1 MSRRMWCYG
10 VTIGQRGVFGCWV
23 LVPRDPYWRAGNP
36 RATEFLANPSR
47 VSGLCHD
54 GRRGRSAN
62 VVDADRAKAATA
74 FSSSRPTSSD
84 LRGMNDNVVMA
95 ASWLS
100 GAIRWPIGR
109 HFPQGIYPA
118 RDIKRFFPGLKIE
131 TIFDIG
137 ANVGQSAVQYAITYR
152 TARID
157 SFEPLHKP
165 FEELQRRTA
174 RNSRI
179 HCHNLALGS
188 TSGTAKMDPM
198 DYTYMSR
205 ISDDG
210 EETVSVTTA
219 VDFTRDNHIDR
230 VNIFK
235 VDTEGF
241 DLEVLRG
248 AEQLINERRLDLI
261 QVEAGMNPENEH
273 HVYFEK
279 LTGYLHAHEYR
290 LIGIYHLHNE
300 WPTQSPKLRRSD
312 LLFASPTLI

>member
-1 MSRRMWCYG
+1 
-10 VTIGQRGVFGCWV
+10 
-23 LVPRDPYWRAGNP
+23 
-36 RATEFLANPSR
+36 
-47 VSGLCHD
+47 
-54 GRRGRSAN
+54 
-62 VVDADRAKAATA
+62 
-74 FSSSRPTSSD
+74 
-84 LRGMNDNVVMA
+84 MNDNIVMA

-100 GAIRWPIGR
+100 GAVRWPIGR

-118 RDIKRFFPGLKIE
+118 RDIKRFFPTLNIE

-152 TARID
+152 KARIE
-157 SFEPLHKP
+157 SFEPLEKP
-165 FEELQRRTA
+165 FGELERRTA
-174 RNSRI
+174 RNPRI
-179 HCHNLALGS
+179 HCHKLAMGS
-188 TSGTAKMDPM
+188 SAGTAKMDPM
-198 DYTYMSR
+198 GYTYMSH

-210 EETVSVTTA
+210 DETVSVTTA
-219 VDFTRDNHIDR
+219 VDFARDNDIDR

-248 AEQLINERRLDLI
+248 AEQMLTERRLDLV

-279 LTGYLHAHEYR
+279 LTEYMHDHDYR

-312 LLFASPTLI
+312 LLFASPKLI